1 MLSLPS
7 AFASARW
14 ARPAISFRPR
24 ERLGILEGPLAVGLI
39 RPDTTAG
46 DVFPIEVFARAAIGE
61 SNLIAAALRD
71 GLVLDDLDA
80 ADHGLWF
87 PALFKNERR
96 VSVDLPPQL
105 DVLRV
110 SFDQGRRGGA
120 IELCKP
126 FQKPLLL
133 WLQAPLDPAELRVSQ
148 VYGLGSLFQCVFGM
162 LPPLS

>member
-1 MLSLPS
+1 MSASAQKALIYWVESDTRAQPTHQKKPRLKVAAGRATLLRPS

-46 DVFPIEVFARAAIGE
+46 NVFPIEVFARAAVGE

-71 GLVLDDLDA
+71 GLVPDDLDA

-87 PALFKNERR
+87 
-96 VSVDLPPQL
+96 
-105 DVLRV
+105 
-110 SFDQGRRGGA
+110 
-120 IELCKP
+120 
-126 FQKPLLL
+126 
-133 WLQAPLDPAELRVSQ
+133 
-148 VYGLGSLFQCVFGM
+148 
-162 LPPLS
+162 